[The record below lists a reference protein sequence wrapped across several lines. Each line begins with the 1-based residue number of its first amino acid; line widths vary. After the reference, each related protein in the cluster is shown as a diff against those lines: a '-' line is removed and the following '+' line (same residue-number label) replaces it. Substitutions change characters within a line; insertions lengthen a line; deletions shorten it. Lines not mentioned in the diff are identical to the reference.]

1 MIEPKQGEVRPLSG
15 LVARQSE
22 RRVVVLDA
30 DLPPLRG
37 RRKLIAAV
45 KPAREVLS
53 TLNLL
58 AVPIG
63 DTGEVVCLYDLS
75 VVDAAGLGEP
85 VGRLDEDALDWVLTV
100 MLTRLGR

>member
-1 MIEPKQGEVRPLSG
+1 MSEPKQGEIRPLAG
-15 LVARQSE
+15 LVARAEE

-53 TLNLL
+53 TLHLM

-63 DTGEVVCLYDLS
+63 DTGDVVCLYDLS
-75 VVDAAGLGEP
+75 VVSAAGLGEP
-85 VGRLDEDALDWVLTV
+85 VGNLDAEALDWVLTV
-100 MLTRLGR
+100 MLIRLGR